1 MGPAW
6 VIPDA
11 SPCTSCRRQCR
22 SVTSPSAEVSFKGK
36 EHDDEEAVQHKN
48 RARSLPGNAAV
59 SLGSVWCG
67 RSMCVCLSTSR
78 RSCSISCVL
87 PRGRGRGRKYGYVLH
102 APCMRRCAHKSIHGR
117 ARPKQSDGQFDGFGT
132 TPPPSRRL
140 YLCTISE
147 VGLSWASPAPSE
159 TRNVFI
165 ASPAWPPQQS
175 GWVVALG
182 SSD

>member
-59 SLGSVWCG
+59 SLGSMWYG
-67 RSMCVCLSTSR
+67 SSMCVCLSTSR

-87 PRGRGRGRKYGYVLH
+87 PRAGAGAVNTDMYFT
-102 APCMRRCAHKSIHGR
+102 CMRRCAHKSIHDR

-132 TPPPSRRL
+132 TPPVHQSRRL

-159 TRNVFI
+159 TF
-165 ASPAWPPQQS
+165 
-175 GWVVALG
+175 
-182 SSD
+182 